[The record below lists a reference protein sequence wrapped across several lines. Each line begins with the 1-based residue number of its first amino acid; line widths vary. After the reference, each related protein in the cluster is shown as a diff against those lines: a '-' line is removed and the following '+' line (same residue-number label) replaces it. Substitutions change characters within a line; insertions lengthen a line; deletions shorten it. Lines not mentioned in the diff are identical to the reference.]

1 MLSRMFLAIAVL
13 GWNEQVLLFDKR
25 LFKNTIFP
33 KILLKIREQSDRPI
47 IVSVSIIILMVKG
60 TEDLTFRSF
69 CMDC

>member
-25 LFKNTIFP
+25 LLNTIFP

-47 IVSVSIIILMVKG
+47 IVSVSIIILF
-60 TEDLTFRSF
+60 ENRNNLCHDF
-69 CMDC
+69 